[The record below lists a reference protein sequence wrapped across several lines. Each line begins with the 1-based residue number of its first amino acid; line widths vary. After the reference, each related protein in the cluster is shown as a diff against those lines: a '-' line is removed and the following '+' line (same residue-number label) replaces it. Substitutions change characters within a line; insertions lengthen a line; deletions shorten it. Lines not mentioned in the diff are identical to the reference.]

1 MDIDFLLRRQ
11 AIVEW
16 RDRWFMQAVTTIN
29 AAAIKARADFDAS
42 LGDAGVSDTVWDPDR
57 FTFGRI
63 DSLMS
68 RRLDGEI
75 SRFLAGAAEELRGI
89 DERLATLASALADSV
104 STLNFPDANGEP
116 AKEDDRPPPT
126 PNEPNAKKPA
136 LFQRLTGLVKD
147 HSVTRTAQA
156 WGAKASETVAHT
168 AEVVG
173 KSLQDKA
180 GLYDRLRRRAA
191 DRIASAWLGDSGA
204 PLPLKAQLL
213 MLIDD
218 VTSEARSTNL

>member
-11 AIVEW
+11 AIIEW

-42 LGDAGVSDTVWDPDR
+42 LGDAGVSDTVWGPDR

-63 DSLMS
+63 DSLMAQH
-68 RRLDGEI
+68 LDGEI
-75 SRFLAGAAEELRGI
+75 SRFLAGAAEELRSI
-89 DERLATLASALADSV
+89 DERLTTLASALADSV
-104 STLNFPDANGEP
+104 STLDLPDANGEP
-116 AKEDDRPPPT
+116 AKMADQPT
-126 PNEPNAKKPA
+126 PMTHEPDAKKPA
-136 LFQRLTGLVKD
+136 LFQRLAGLVKD

-180 GLYDRLRRRAA
+180 GLYDRLRRKAG
-191 DRIASAWLGDSGA
+191 DRIASAWLGDGGT

-213 MLIDD
+213 ALIDD
-218 VTSEARSTNL
+218 VTSEARSNNL